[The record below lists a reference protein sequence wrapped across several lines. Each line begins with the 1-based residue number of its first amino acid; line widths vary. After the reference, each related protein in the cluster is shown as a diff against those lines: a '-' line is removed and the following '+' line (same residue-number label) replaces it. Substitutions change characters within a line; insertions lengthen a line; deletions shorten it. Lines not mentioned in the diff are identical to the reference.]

1 MAAGISPALKEVHL
15 HLLPEDC
22 SMQARRPS
30 STSAATVAAF
40 RLRLF
45 LRCSWAFA
53 CIRQVVNT
61 ILYNRQN
68 LAKRGSYGARPPPLA
83 AKIIERSSIPAAVVL
98 GSKVENLRKGALG
111 GHNGTEITQG

>member
-1 MAAGISPALKEVHL
+1 
-15 HLLPEDC
+15 
-22 SMQARRPS
+22 MQARRPS

-53 CIRQVVNT
+53 CTRQVVNT

-68 LAKRGSYGARPPPLA
+68 LAKRGSYGARPPPGGQDHRAQLHTRSSRPGQQSR
-83 AKIIERSSIPAAVVL
+83 KFKERSPGRS
-98 GSKVENLRKGALG
+98 
-111 GHNGTEITQG
+111 